1 MPYLLHQLLEVSAK
15 NYPDKEAVIYKN
27 SSITYLE
34 LDELSNQLASVLRSN
49 GIKRGDRVGIS
60 LDPSIEEVVAIYG
73 ILKAGAA
80 YVPIDPATPVQR
92 VAFMIENCGIK
103 ALVTTEKVITKLST
117 EEVID
122 QVFSYVQCVILK
134 DENGTESEGKSS
146 QTKVVTWQKLLAVP
160 SEALTPIN
168 MIDADLSQILYTSGS
183 TGQPKGVMLTHR
195 SSLNMANYF
204 RERLGVQP
212 NERMSHQFSISFSPS
227 IFDIFTSIQAGA
239 TIVIVPPKLLA
250 FPIEIAKFIEAQRI
264 NIWSSVPSLLTQLV
278 LRGNLQ
284 QHNFSELR
292 TITFAGE
299 VFPIKYL
306 RQLMEIISHVQYCN
320 IYGSAE
326 TGARTYYLFDQIS
339 PEITSVPLGK
349 VCANM
354 ELFVVNDENQISSP
368 GEVGELY
375 ARGSSL
381 MKGYWGIA
389 EKTREVLVPYTLHP
403 DLGEEIVFRTGDLVK
418 QDADGNY
425 IYVGRRDHTI
435 KSRGYRIE
443 LGDVEKT
450 ISEHA
455 EIEEVAVMAI
465 PDEQIG
471 NRLKAIVVK
480 KDGSN
485 LTISRLQYFCSQ
497 RIPKYMIPDEIEFC
511 HELPKTPTGKI
522 DRVLLRSEKLEDSS
536 K

>member
-1 MPYLLHQLLEVSAK
+1 M
-15 NYPDKEAVIYKN
+15 
-27 SSITYLE
+27 
-34 LDELSNQLASVLRSN
+34 
-49 GIKRGDRVGIS
+49 GIS

-80 YVPIDPATPVQR
+80 YVPIDSATPVQR

-103 ALVTTEKVITKLST
+103 ALVTTGKVITKLYT

-122 QVFSYVQCVILK
+122 KVFSYVQCVILK
-134 DENGTESEGKSS
+134 DENGTENEGKSS
-146 QTKVVTWQKLLAVP
+146 QTKVVTWQDVLEAP
-160 SEALTPIN
+160 SEVLTPIN
-168 MIDADLSQILYTSGS
+168 LIDCDLAQILYTSGS

-204 RERLGVQP
+204 CECLGVRP
-212 NERMSHQFSISFSPS
+212 TERMSHQFSISFSPS
-227 IFDIFTSIQAGA
+227 IFDIFTSIEAGA
-239 TIVIVPPKLLA
+239 TIVVVPPKLLA
-250 FPIEIAKFIEAQRI
+250 FPMEIANFIEEQRI

-292 TITFAGE
+292 AITFAGE

-326 TGARTYYLFDQIS
+326 TGARTYYLFEKIS
-339 PEITSVPLGK
+339 PEMTSVPLGK
-349 VCANM
+349 ACANM
-354 ELFVVNDENQISSP
+354 ELFVVNDENKIASP

-381 MKGYWGIA
+381 MKGYWGMP
-389 EKTREVLVPYTLHP
+389 EKTREVLVPYTVHP
-403 DLGEEIVFRTGDLVK
+403 HLGEEIVFRTGDLVK
-418 QDADGNY
+418 QDAEGNY

-443 LGDVEKT
+443 LGEIEKT
-450 ISEHA
+450 ISEHP
-455 EIEEVAVMAI
+455 EIEEVAVIAI
-465 PDEQIG
+465 PDEQMG
-471 NRLKAIVVK
+471 NTLSAVIVK

-485 LTISRLQYFCSQ
+485 LTQSRLQYFCSQ
-497 RIPKYMIPDEIEFC
+497 RIPKYMIPDRIEFRSQ
-511 HELPKTPTGKI
+511 LPKTPTGKI
-522 DRVLLRSEKLEDSS
+522 DRVLLRSKELEESS